1 MFLLINRPVLCM
13 LIQLSR
19 CYDDHST
26 HHSTGQVHFAKNS
39 GDSNRRLTIQPA
51 LKPFPVDENPAAD
64 AERGKT

>member
-26 HHSTGQVHFAKNS
+26 HHSTGQVHFAKKFRWQQS
-39 GDSNRRLTIQPA
+39 
-51 LKPFPVDENPAAD
+51 AAD
-64 AERGKT
+64 HPASAEALPG

>member
-26 HHSTGQVHFAKNS
+26 HHSTGQVHFAKK
-39 GDSNRRLTIQPA
+39 IQVTA
-51 LKPFPVDENPAAD
+51 I
-64 AERGKT
+64 GG